1 MKDGI
6 NIHTYKYT
14 HIYMIY
20 IYAHIQAHYI
30 YMYIHSG
37 ILLSHYHF
45 VMYVNV
51 KSLCSIPET
60 NTILYFNYILLKKKK
75 NLPSL

>member
-1 MKDGI
+1 
-6 NIHTYKYT
+6 
-14 HIYMIY
+14 
-20 IYAHIQAHYI
+20 
-30 YMYIHSG
+30 MYIHSG

-60 NTILYFNYILLKKKK
+60 NTILYFNYILFKKKRIYLHYERQK
-75 NLPSL
+75 D

>member
-1 MKDGI
+1 M
-6 NIHTYKYT
+6 
-14 HIYMIY
+14 HIYR
-20 IYAHIQAHYI
+20 HII

-60 NTILYFNYILLKKKK
+60 NTILYFNYILIKKKK